1 MAEPWCAKY
10 LEGRLRAAFF
20 WLVVCAVPFVLSA
33 CSVRPSAPVATL
45 LGLLPGGSDVA
56 ERAATVPF
64 ASIDF
69 RINDRGGLLVL
80 AERQR
85 ALTYWQSAG
94 RETIVLENGYLDHT
108 AGLATDLMMTRF
120 RVGQGMLPDT
130 SPWRAAQAGE
140 PFTYVVQRQ
149 WQSAGGMPHTDTAQ
163 ATLVC
168 ETQSISV
175 ELPLT
180 TLSLQRCNETLV
192 WSGGARTY
200 STLWRSPQTHRL
212 WAMATVPWPGAPS
225 IEWQV
230 ARPWW

>member
-1 MAEPWCAKY
+1 MAEPWYARY

-20 WLVVCAVPFVLSA
+20 WLGVCAVPFVLSA

-45 LGLLPGGSDVA
+45 FGLLPGSSDVA
-56 ERAATVPF
+56 ERAAAVPF

-69 RINDRGGLLVL
+69 RIDGRGGLLVL
-80 AERQR
+80 GEHQR
-85 ALTYWQSAG
+85 ASTYWQSSS
-94 RETIVLENGYLDHT
+94 RETIALEHGYLHHT
-108 AGLATDLMMTRF
+108 AGLATDLLMTHF
-120 RVGQGMLPDT
+120 RVEGGVSDALP
-130 SPWRAAQAGE
+130 WQVAQAGE
-140 PFTYVVQRQ
+140 PLTYVVQRQ
-149 WQSAGGMPHTDTAQ
+149 WQSAKGMPRTDAAR

-168 ETQSISV
+168 EAQAAPV

-192 WSGGARTY
+192 WSGGAKTY
-200 STLWRSPQTHRL
+200 STLWRTPETHRL
-212 WAMATVPWPGAPS
+212 WAMATVPWPGGPS